1 MVTYAFSCERFTF
14 EEGFDDLFSS
24 ELGFCSIIHEIAH
37 KWAIGTFES
46 INIKSFNE
54 RSTQFIYPNEQISC
68 VSSPYYDMIP
78 GGTIEVNVFMA
89 NHLSFDLIQVTVLDE
104 HNADAGTR
112 TKWGYEFAEGW
123 GTIQITILGR
133 SPFRGL
139 FSILGMASAH
149 STVLVDSIRY
159 LPPGISESDC
169 LLYETDDDDSN
180 NVTTDGIII
189 DTTDVTIDKTTNY
202 TTDVTIDKT
211 TNYTTDVTIDKTTNY
226 ILYTDNMTDNNTHD
240 ITDVTTTG
248 DANSSTDDTT
258 LAVTDDASDDTTDNI
273 SNDSTDVIPTESTIR
288 ESGEDISTSPTP
300 ICDHGKDG
308 LFARLKMAILVA
320 VNVSGEVVAPNPAC
334 QCQNNLP

>member
-24 ELGFCSIIHEIAH
+24 KLGFCSHYVRT
-37 KWAIGTFES
+37 WAIGTFES
-46 INIKSFNE
+46 INMEGFHE
-54 RSTQFIYPNEQISC
+54 RSTQFIYPNEQTSC
-68 VSSPYYDMIP
+68 VSSPFYDMIP

-104 HNADAGTR
+104 HNADAGTA
-112 TKWGYEFAEGW
+112 TKWGADFAEGW
-123 GTIQITILGR
+123 STIQITILGN

-139 FSILGMASAH
+139 ITILGRAAAH

-169 LLYETDDDDSN
+169 LLYETDDDESN
-180 NVTTDGIII
+180 NVTTDGNII
-189 DTTDVTIDKTTNY
+189 DTTDVTIDHTTDSTTDNI
-202 TTDVTIDKT
+202 THNITDVT
-211 TNYTTDVTIDKTTNY
+211 NYD
-226 ILYTDNMTDNNTHD
+226 
-240 ITDVTTTG
+240 TTTG
-248 DANSSTDDTT
+248 DANNSTDGTT
-258 LAVTDDASDDTTDNI
+258 FAVTDDASDYTTENI

-288 ESGEDISTSPTP
+288 ESEEDISTSPNP
-300 ICDHGKDG
+300 ISKDG

-320 VNVSGEVVAPNPAC
+320 VNVSAEVVAPKPAC